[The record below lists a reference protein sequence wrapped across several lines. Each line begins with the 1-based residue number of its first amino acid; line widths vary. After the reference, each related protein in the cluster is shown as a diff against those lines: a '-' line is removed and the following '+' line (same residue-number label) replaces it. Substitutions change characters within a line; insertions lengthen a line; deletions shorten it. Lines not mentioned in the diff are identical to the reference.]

1 MSKKNKNR
9 FSFSNADHS
18 AILTPMQHVEYKM
31 IKWDLIRLLIFN
43 VVILAGVL
51 VLYYT
56 NRTSGYLETWL
67 SRFI

>member
-1 MSKKNKNR
+1 MSKKNKKR
-9 FSFSNADHS
+9 FSFSNDAHS
-18 AILTPMQHVEYKM
+18 AILTPNQHAEYKL

-43 VVILAGVL
+43 VLVLVGVL

-56 NRTSGYLETWL
+56 NQTSGYLENWL